1 MNWISARVIRGNRG
15 DIASRYSI
23 LSHAI
28 ARGSTVDAVFAESDR
43 HVPAELAGKLLPYGP
58 LYNFWPG
65 WQGLRALRKAQ
76 AVIWTGGLDLQDD
89 SSLIKLVHTWLVFLS
104 YRLLGLKILLANQ
117 GAGPLSTQAGRWL
130 AKQVLRQV
138 SVALVRDK
146 GSYDLLRPL
155 MDERRLMLGADGIF
169 LAEPWRSLAIE
180 SKPAPQGHQP
190 VIGLNLRLWFHFS
203 NSWIP
208 YQFAHRRYM
217 ERARAPMARVLA
229 AISSTIAALRERH
242 DARIVLFSMY
252 EPGVETWEDDRW
264 LLEEVKAG
272 FAGDD
277 NVRLAEGNPSIVE
290 LCQEFSELDLMIG
303 MRLHSTL
310 LALRAGVPAIHLAY
324 TLKGHDIYADLG
336 LSDWIVPI
344 EGLVENQQALVTLAS
359 QVLDDPA
366 SGLRVR
372 DAVAKIVDTNGAA
385 LTEAMRR
392 VEQS

>member
-1 MNWISARVIRGNRG
+1 MSWISARLIRGNRG

-23 LSHAI
+23 LSHVI
-28 ARGSTVDAVFAESDR
+28 EQGSLVSAVFAENAL
-43 HVPAELAGKLLPYGP
+43 HVPSGQSGTLHPYGP

-65 WQGLRALRKAQ
+65 WKGLQALRKAR

-89 SSLIKLVHTWLVFLS
+89 SSLIKLVHTWFVFLS

-117 GAGPLSTQAGRWL
+117 GAGPLTTSAGRWL

-169 LAEPWRSLAIE
+169 LAEPWRSGAME
-180 SKPAPQGHQP
+180 GGSAPRGGQP
-190 VIGLNLRLWFHFS
+190 VIGLNLRMWFHFS
-203 NSWIP
+203 NSWVP
-208 YQFAHRRYM
+208 YQFARRRYN
-217 ERARAPMARVLA
+217 ERAREPMARVVA
-229 AISSTIAALRERH
+229 AASAAVAALRERH
-242 DARIVLFSMY
+242 DARIMLFSMY
-252 EPGVETWEDDRW
+252 EPDVENWEDDRW
-264 LLEEVKAG
+264 LLEQVKAN
-272 FAGDD
+272 FASDD
-277 NVRLAEGNPSIVE
+277 NVQLAGGNPTIVE
-290 LCQEFSELDLMIG
+290 LCREFSELDLMIG

-336 LSDWIVPI
+336 LSDWVVPV
-344 EGLVENQQALVTLAS
+344 EGLLEGQQELIALAS
-359 QVLDDPA
+359 RILSDPA
-366 SGLRVR
+366 SSLRVR
-372 DAVAKIVDTNGAA
+372 DAVARIVDANGAA
-385 LTEAMRR
+385 LTAALRR

>member
-1 MNWISARVIRGNRG
+1 MTWISARVIRGNRG

-23 LSHAI
+23 LSHLVEH
-28 ARGSTVDAVFAESDR
+28 GSPVSAVFAENGL
-43 HVPAELAGKLLPYGP
+43 HVPSELSGKLLPYGP

-65 WQGLRALRKAQ
+65 WRGLLALRRART
-76 AVIWTGGLDLQDD
+76 VIWTGGLDLQDD

-104 YRLLGLKILLANQ
+104 YRLLGLRILLANQ
-117 GAGPLSTQAGRWL
+117 GAGPLTTSAGRWL

-138 SVALVRDK
+138 DVALVRDK

-169 LAEPWRSLAIE
+169 LAEPWRSGAMEGGAPLA
-180 SKPAPQGHQP
+180 GGQP

-208 YQFAHRRYM
+208 YQFARHRYT
-217 ERARAPMARVLA
+217 ERAREPMNRVVTA
-229 AISSTIAALRERH
+229 VSSTIAALRERQG
-242 DARIVLFSMY
+242 ARIVLFSMY
-252 EPGVETWEDDRW
+252 EPGVESWEDDRW
-264 LLEEVKAG
+264 LLERVKAN

-277 NVRLAEGNPSIVE
+277 NVQLAGGNPTIVD
-290 LCQEFSELDLMIG
+290 LCREFSQLDLMIG

-336 LSDWIVPI
+336 LAEWVMPI
-344 EGLVENQQALVTLAS
+344 EHLFEDQQELIELAS
-359 QVLDDPA
+359 RILGDPT
-366 SGLRVR
+366 SRLRVR
-372 DAVAKIVDTNGAA
+372 DAIAKTVDANGAA
-385 LTEAMRR
+385 LTAAMRR
-392 VEQS
+392 VEQI